1 MKFKWIFAAII
12 ALPAGALAQN
22 AVPSGTL
29 LPVSLDRGIKASTV
43 HPGQEIRTRV
53 MQDIPGTSIHRG
65 ARVLGHV
72 VAANSSKN
80 GEATLEMRFDT
91 IQEHG
96 QRIPISSN
104 LRALASFFEVEQA
117 LIPEDMSSR
126 GLTPETWTT
135 QQIGGDQVYR
145 GGGPVAVGVTTVG
158 QPTPYGVLG
167 SPIAQPGQECRGS
180 VDDNTQPQAFWL
192 FSTSACGV
200 YGFPNIWI
208 AHAGRTDPVG
218 TIVLTARS
226 GKLALTSGSGLLL
239 RVQGS

>member
-1 MKFKWIFAAII
+1 MKFNWILAAII
-12 ALPAGALAQN
+12 ALPAGAAAQN
-22 AVPSGTL
+22 ALPSGTL
-29 LPVSLDRGIKASTV
+29 LPVSLDRGVKASTV

-65 ARVLGHV
+65 ALVLGHV

-80 GEATLEMRFDT
+80 GEATLEIRFDT

-104 LRALASFFEVEQA
+104 LRALASYLEVEEAQMT
-117 LIPEDMSSR
+117 EDMSSR
-126 GLTPETWTT
+126 GLSPENSTT

-145 GGGPVAVGVTTVG
+145 GGGPVAVGITTVG

-167 SPIAQPGQECRGS
+167 PPLAQPDQKCRGA
-180 VDDNTQPQAFWL
+180 VGDNTQPQAFWL

-200 YGFPNIWI
+200 YGFPDIRI
-208 AHAGRTDPVG
+208 AHAGRTDPAG
-218 TIVLTARS
+218 TIILTARS
-226 GKLALTSGSGLLL
+226 GKLALNSGSGLLL
-239 RVQGS
+239 RVQ